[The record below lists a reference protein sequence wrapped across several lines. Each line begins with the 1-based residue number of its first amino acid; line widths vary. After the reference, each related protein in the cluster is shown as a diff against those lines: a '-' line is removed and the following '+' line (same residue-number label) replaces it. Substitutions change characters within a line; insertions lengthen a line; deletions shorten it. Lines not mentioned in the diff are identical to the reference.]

1 MDKLKKLG
9 KYFTKG
15 LQAGVLATALIA
27 GNVSCS
33 NAAGGDSAD
42 DTFVTPPTPPIPPKG
57 DESTWPDYY
66 INTEFGGQRFT
77 ELTAKLSADNNRDA
91 SFNNYYTNAKKFMDA
106 KVNELADLANQS
118 DIGSFYSEIQT
129 LLQNYS
135 KADTIKTNIEK
146 NYTALAPIFKAM
158 RNNLGSTQD
167 RDCFSV
173 SYYKLAA
180 DAFNQSLGD
189 YSHGTS
195 PQDFETNKEMVD
207 DYNTFRSEWQDA
219 GLNSYADATDRKKA
233 VDRMNNY
240 LNTIHNNTYVDTA
253 VLKKV
258 VELALYNESL
268 YGLNDQAVKA
278 GVNVYSQDL
287 NSTER
292 SFLNFRNKISNVTYS
307 LANTQNLDD
316 RTM

>member
-33 NAAGGDSAD
+33 NSAGGDNSE
-42 DTFVTPPTPPIPPKG
+42 FNGGYVG
-57 DESTWPDYY
+57 DGDQTSKWPSYY

-77 ELTAKLSADNNRDA
+77 ELTAKLYVDNNRDA
-91 SFNNYYTNAKKFMDA
+91 SFDKYYTNAKKFMNA
-106 KVNELADLANQS
+106 KVDELANLVNNS
-118 DIGSFYSEIQT
+118 DIGPFYGQIQT
-129 LLQNYS
+129 LLQGYS
-135 KADTIKTNIEK
+135 KADTIKDNIEK

-158 RNNLGSTQD
+158 RNTLVNNED
-167 RDCFSV
+167 FNRFNV

-189 YSHGTS
+189 YSLDNS
-195 PQDFETNKEMVD
+195 PQEFETNKEMVD
-207 DYNTFRSEWQDA
+207 TDNFFRSECKA
-219 GLNSYADATDRKKA
+219 ANLSYVDATDHKKA
-233 VDRMNNY
+233 IDRMNEY
-240 LNTIHNNTYVDTA
+240 LKTITDKTYVDTA

-278 GVNVYSQDL
+278 GVDVYNQGLKSNQRRL
-287 NSTER
+287 NDFNT
-292 SFLNFRNKISNVTYS
+292 KIGQATYS
-307 LANTQNLDD
+307 INNTQNHDD

>member
-15 LQAGVLATALIA
+15 LQVGFLATAFIA

-33 NAAGGDSAD
+33 NAAGGDSIE
-42 DTFVTPPTPPIPPKG
+42 FNGGYVG
-57 DESTWPDYY
+57 DGDQTSKWPSYY

-77 ELTAKLSADNNRDA
+77 ELTAKLYVDNNRDA
-91 SFNNYYTNAKKFMDA
+91 SFDKYYTNAKKFMNA
-106 KVNELADLANQS
+106 KVDELANLVNNS
-118 DIGSFYSEIQT
+118 DIGPFYGQIKT

-135 KADTIKTNIEK
+135 KANTIKNNIEN
-146 NYTALAPIFKAM
+146 NYNALAPIFKAM
-158 RNNLGSTQD
+158 RNTLVNNED
-167 RDCFSV
+167 FNRFNV

-180 DAFNQSLGD
+180 DAFNQSVGKLAEGENKKNF
-189 YSHGTS
+189 T
-195 PQDFETNKEMVD
+195 TNTELID
-207 DYNTFRSEWQDA
+207 DSSNFFASELNDA
-219 GLNSYADATDRKKA
+219 KLSYADATNKNNA
-233 VDRMNNY
+233 VDRMNGY
-240 LNTIHNNTYVDTA
+240 LNTIATKTNTNLD

-268 YGLNDQAVKA
+268 YGLNDFTVVC
-278 GVNVYSQDL
+278 GVFNQGLTTTKRRLDIFQ
-287 NSTER
+287 TAI
-292 SFLNFRNKISNVTYS
+292 RNATYS

>member
-33 NAAGGDSAD
+33 NSAGGDNSE
-42 DTFVTPPTPPIPPKG
+42 FNGGYVG
-57 DESTWPDYY
+57 DGDQTSKWPSYY

-77 ELTAKLSADNNRDA
+77 ELTAKLYVDNNRDA
-91 SFNNYYTNAKKFMDA
+91 SFDKYYTNAKKFMNA
-106 KVNELADLANQS
+106 KVDELANLVNNS
-118 DIGSFYSEIQT
+118 DIGPFYGQIQT
-129 LLQNYS
+129 LLQGYS
-135 KADTIKTNIEK
+135 KADTIKDNIEK

-158 RNNLGSTQD
+158 RNTLVNNED
-167 RDCFSV
+167 FNRFNV

-189 YSHGTS
+189 YSLDNS
-195 PQDFETNKEMVD
+195 PQEFETNKEMVD
-207 DYNTFRSEWQDA
+207 TDNFFRSECKA
-219 GLNSYADATDRKKA
+219 ANLSYVDATDHKKA
-233 VDRMNNY
+233 IDRMNEY
-240 LNTIHNNTYVDTA
+240 LKTITDKTYVDTA

-278 GVNVYSQDL
+278 GVDVYNQGLKSNQRRL
-287 NSTER
+287 NDFNT
-292 SFLNFRNKISNVTYS
+292 KIGQATYS
-307 LANTQNLDD
+307 INNTQNLDD

>member
-15 LQAGVLATALIA
+15 LQAGVLASALIA

-33 NAAGGDSAD
+33 NSAGGDN
-42 DTFVTPPTPPIPPKG
+42 TEFNGGYVGNG
-57 DESTWPDYY
+57 DQTSKWPSYY

-77 ELTAKLSADNNRDA
+77 ELTAKLYVDNNRDA
-91 SFNNYYTNAKKFMDA
+91 SFDKYYTNAKKFMNA
-106 KVNELADLANQS
+106 KVDELADLVNNS
-118 DIGSFYSEIQT
+118 DIGFFYGQIQT
-129 LLQNYS
+129 LLQGYS
-135 KADTIKTNIEK
+135 KAGTIKDNIEK

-158 RNNLGSTQD
+158 LSTLADNDQNKD
-167 RDCFSV
+167 FFGFRV

-189 YSHGTS
+189 YSRGNS

-207 DYNTFRSEWQDA
+207 TDNFFRSECKNA
-219 GLNSYADATDRKKA
+219 NLSYADATDHKKA
-233 VDRMNNY
+233 IDRMNEY
-240 LNTIHNNTYVDTA
+240 LKTITDKTYVDTA

-278 GVNVYSQDL
+278 GVDVYSQNL
-287 NSTER
+287 NSYER
-292 SFLNFRNKISNVTYS
+292 YLNYFNTKISQATYS
-307 LANTQNLDD
+307 IANTQNLDD
-316 RTM
+316 HTM